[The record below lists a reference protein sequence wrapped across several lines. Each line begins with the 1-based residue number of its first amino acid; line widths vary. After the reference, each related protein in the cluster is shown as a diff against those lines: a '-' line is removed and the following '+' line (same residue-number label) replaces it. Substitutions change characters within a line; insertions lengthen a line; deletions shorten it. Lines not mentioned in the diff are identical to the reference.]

1 MSTRPSGNG
10 NHRVRI
16 GVIGLGAMG
25 RNHVRVLSQSPLARL
40 VGAVD
45 PNGDEHEALDPGA
58 THPDL
63 DSLLKEG
70 IEAAVVATPSADHAT
85 VALRLAEAGVHTL
98 IEKPISCDL
107 SEAQVICRAFAGSGL
122 VAAVG
127 HIERYN
133 AANQEL
139 RRRLSAGELGP
150 VIAISTERVG
160 PYPLR
165 IKDAGVVCDLA
176 THDIDLVHWLGG
188 PIYAMAAHVGYR
200 MGGRHE
206 DLVEIIGRLDN
217 GAVVR
222 ISVNWLTPT
231 KRRRITVLGERG
243 AMVADMLSS
252 DLTYFANA
260 EVPMEWDHLQ
270 RLRGV
275 SEGDS
280 IRYALRKRE
289 PLAVELECFCRAVRG
304 DKGAQ
309 LVTLQEGLRA
319 VETAEQVLEISPR
332 EALR

>member
-1 MSTRPSGNG
+1 M
-10 NHRVRI
+10 NHRVRV
-16 GVIGLGAMG
+16 GVIGLGSMG
-25 RNHVRVLSQSPLARL
+25 RNHVRVLGQLPMARL

-45 PNGDEHEALDPGA
+45 PRGDETEALEPGA
-58 THPDL
+58 THPNL
-63 DSLLKEG
+63 DSLLEEG
-70 IEAAVVATPSADHAT
+70 IEAAVVAVPSADHAA
-85 VALRLAEAGVHTL
+85 VALRLAKAGIHVL
-98 IEKPISCDL
+98 IEKPIAPDL
-107 SEAQVICRAFAGSGL
+107 ESARAICAAFEGTGL
-122 VAAVG
+122 VAGVG
-127 HIERYN
+127 HIERFN

-139 RRRLSAGELGP
+139 RRRLEEGILGP

-165 IKDAGVVCDLA
+165 IKDVGVVRDLA

-188 PIYAMAAHVGYR
+188 PIEALSAQVGYR

-206 DLVEIIGRLDN
+206 DLVEVIGRLHN

-231 KRRRITVLGERG
+231 KRRRLTVLGERG

-252 DLTYFANA
+252 DLTHFTNA
-260 EVPMEWDHLQ
+260 DVPMEWDQLQ

-289 PLAVELECFCRAVRG
+289 PLLVELEAFCRAVRG
-304 DKGAQ
+304 EEDAP
-309 LVTLQEGLRA
+309 VVSLQEGLDA
-319 VETAEQVLEISPR
+319 VEAAGRILNI
-332 EALR
+332 ALRQEGR

>member
-1 MSTRPSGNG
+1 M

-16 GVIGLGAMG
+16 GVIGLGSMG
-25 RNHVRVLSQSPLARL
+25 RNHVRVLGQLPMAQL

-45 PNGDEHEALDPGA
+45 PRGDETEALEPGA
-58 THPDL
+58 THPNL
-63 DSLLKEG
+63 DSLLEEG
-70 IEAAVVATPSADHAT
+70 IEAAVVAVPSADHAA
-85 VALRLAEAGVHTL
+85 VALRLAEAGIHVL
-98 IEKPISCDL
+98 IEKPIAPDL
-107 SEAQVICRAFAGSGL
+107 ESAHAICAAFEGTGL
-122 VAAVG
+122 VAGVG
-127 HIERYN
+127 HIERFN

-139 RRRLSAGELGP
+139 RRRLEEGILGP

-165 IKDAGVVCDLA
+165 VKDVGVVRDLA

-188 PIYAMAAHVGYR
+188 PIEALSAQVGYR

-206 DLVEIIGRLDN
+206 DLVEVIGRLHN

-231 KRRRITVLGERG
+231 KRRRLTVLGERG

-252 DLTYFANA
+252 DLTHFTNA
-260 EVPMEWDHLQ
+260 DVPMEWDQLQ

-289 PLAVELECFCRAVRG
+289 PLLVELEAFCRAVRG
-304 DKGAQ
+304 EEDAPVVSLEEGLDAVEAAGRI
-309 LVTLQEGLRA
+309 LDVARRQEGR
-319 VETAEQVLEISPR
+319 
-332 EALR
+332 

>member
-1 MSTRPSGNG
+1 M
-10 NHRVRI
+10 NHRVRV
-16 GVIGLGAMG
+16 GVIGLGSMG
-25 RNHVRVLSQSPLARL
+25 RNHVRVLGQLPMARL

-45 PNGDEHEALDPGA
+45 PRGDELEALGPGA

-70 IEAAVVATPSADHAT
+70 IEAAVIAVPSVAHAGL
-85 VALRLAEAGVHTL
+85 ALRLAEAGVHVL
-98 IEKPISCDL
+98 IEKPIAADMQSAR
-107 SEAQVICRAFAGSGL
+107 SICAAFADTGL

-127 HIERYN
+127 HVERFN

-139 RRRLSAGELGP
+139 RRRLLAGALGP

-165 IKDAGVVCDLA
+165 VQDVGVVRDLA

-188 PIYAMAAHVGYR
+188 PIQALAAQVGYR
-200 MGGRHE
+200 MGGQHE
-206 DLVEIIGRLDN
+206 DLLEVIGRLQD

-231 KRRRITVLGERG
+231 KRRRLTVLGERG
-243 AMVADMLSS
+243 AIVADMLSS
-252 DLTYFANA
+252 DLTYFTNA
-260 EVPMEWDHLQ
+260 EVPMEWDQLQ

-289 PLAVELECFCRAVRG
+289 PLMVEVESFCRAVQG
-304 DKGAQ
+304 DEAAQ
-309 LVTLQEGLRA
+309 VVTLEEGLRA
-319 VETAEQVLEISPR
+319 VETAERILDVATRQETR
-332 EALR
+332 

>member
-1 MSTRPSGNG
+1 MND
-10 NHRVRI
+10 RVRI
-16 GVIGLGAMG
+16 GVVGLGSMG
-25 RNHVRVLSQSPLARL
+25 RNHVRVLGQLAVARL
-40 VGAVD
+40 IGAVD
-45 PNGDEHEALDPGA
+45 PLGDEQGALAPGA

-70 IEAAVVATPSADHAT
+70 IEAAVVAVPSVQHAE
-85 VALRLAEAGVHTL
+85 VALRLAESGIHVL
-98 IEKPISCDL
+98 IEKPIAADVPSAR
-107 SEAQVICRAFAGSGL
+107 SICAAFAGTGL

-127 HIERYN
+127 HIERFN

-139 RRRLSAGELGP
+139 RRRLREGALGP
-150 VIAISTERVG
+150 VIAIWTERVG

-165 IKDAGVVCDLA
+165 VQDVGVVRDLA

-188 PIYAMAAHVGYR
+188 PIRAMAAHLGYR

-206 DLVEIIGRLDN
+206 DLVEIIGRLEG

-231 KRRRITVLGERG
+231 KRRRLTVLGERG

-252 DLTYFANA
+252 DLTHFTNA
-260 EVPMEWDHLQ
+260 DVPMEWDHLQ

-289 PLAVELECFCRAVRG
+289 PLAVELEAFCRAVMG
-304 DKGAQ
+304 DEGAEV
-309 LVTLQEGLRA
+309 VTLQEGLQA
-319 VETAEQVLEISPR
+319 VETAERILDIAAR
-332 EALR
+332 EGGR

>member
-1 MSTRPSGNG
+1 MND
-10 NHRVRI
+10 RVRV
-16 GVIGLGAMG
+16 GVIGLGSMG
-25 RNHVRVLSQSPLARL
+25 RNHVRVLGQLPIARL

-45 PNGDEHEALDPGA
+45 PRGDEQEALSPGA
-58 THPDL
+58 AHPDL
-63 DSLLKEG
+63 ESLLHEG
-70 IEAAVVATPSADHAT
+70 IEAAIVAVPSADHAR
-85 VALRLAEAGVHTL
+85 VALRLAEAGIHVL
-98 IEKPISCDL
+98 IEKPIAADVPS
-107 SEAQVICRAFAGSGL
+107 ARAICAAFAGTRL

-127 HIERYN
+127 HIERFN

-139 RRRLSAGELGP
+139 RRRLEGGALGP

-165 IKDAGVVCDLA
+165 IQDVGVVSDLA

-188 PIYAMAAHVGYR
+188 PIRAMAAHLGYR

-206 DLVEIIGRLDN
+206 DLVEVIGRLDG

-231 KRRRITVLGERG
+231 KRRRLTVLGERG

-252 DLTYFANA
+252 DLTHFTNA
-260 EVPMEWDHLQ
+260 DVPMEWDQMQ

-289 PLAVELECFCRAVRG
+289 PLAVELESFCRAVRG
-304 DKGAQ
+304 DEEAQ
-309 LVTLQEGLRA
+309 IVTPEEGLQA
-319 VETAEQVLEISPR
+319 VETAERILDLSPR
-332 EALR
+332 EVGG

>member
-1 MSTRPSGNG
+1 MSA
-10 NHRVRI
+10 RVRV
-16 GVIGLGAMG
+16 GVIGLGTMG
-25 RNHVRVLSQSPLARL
+25 RNHVRVLGQLPLARL

-45 PNGDEHEALDPGA
+45 PRGDETEALGPGA

-70 IEAAVVATPSADHAT
+70 IEAAVVAVPSVDHAA
-85 VALRLAEAGVHTL
+85 VALRLAEAGVHVL
-98 IEKPISCDL
+98 IEKPIAGDL
-107 SEAQVICRAFAGSGL
+107 ESARAICAAFAGTGL
-122 VAAVG
+122 VAGVG
-127 HIERYN
+127 HIERFN

-139 RRRLSAGELGP
+139 RRRLEAGELGA
-150 VIAISTERVG
+150 VISISTERVG

-165 IKDAGVVCDLA
+165 IRDVGVVRDLA

-188 PIYAMAAHVGYR
+188 PIEALAAHAGYR

-206 DLVEIIGRLDN
+206 DLVEAIGRLRS

-231 KRRRITVLGERG
+231 KRRQLMVLGERG
-243 AMVADMLSS
+243 AMLADMLSS
-252 DLTYFANA
+252 DLTYFSNA
-260 EVPMEWDHLQ
+260 DVPMEWDQLQ

-289 PLAVELECFCRAVRG
+289 PLAAELESFLRAVRG
-304 DKGAQ
+304 DADAQ
-309 LVTLQEGLRA
+309 IVTLDEGLRA
-319 VETAEQVLEISPR
+319 VETAEQILEIATCEGGR
-332 EALR
+332 

>member
-1 MSTRPSGNG
+1 MKNG
-10 NHRVRI
+10 KVRI

-25 RNHVRVLSQSPLARL
+25 RNHVRVLGQLPIACL

-45 PNGDEHEALDPGA
+45 PRGDEEEALGPGA

-63 DSLLKEG
+63 DSLLREG
-70 IEAAVVATPSADHAT
+70 IEAAVIAVPSVHHAR
-85 VALRLAEAGVHTL
+85 VALRLAEAGVHVL
-98 IEKPISCDL
+98 IEKPIAADAASGRSICD
-107 SEAQVICRAFAGSGL
+107 AFADTGL

-127 HIERYN
+127 HIERFN

-139 RRRLSAGELGP
+139 RRRLEAGELGP
-150 VIAISTERVG
+150 VISISTERVG

-165 IKDAGVVCDLA
+165 VQDVGVVRDLA

-188 PIYAMAAHVGYR
+188 PITAMAAHLGYR

-206 DLVEIIGRLDN
+206 DLVEVIGRLES

-231 KRRRITVLGERG
+231 KRRRLTVLGERG

-252 DLTYFANA
+252 DLTHFTNGA
-260 EVPMEWDHLQ
+260 VPMEWDQMQ

-275 SEGDS
+275 AEGDS

-289 PLAVELECFCRAVRG
+289 PLAVELESFCRAVRG
-304 DKGAQ
+304 EENGPI
-309 LVTLQEGLRA
+309 VTLEEGLRV
-319 VETAEQVLEISPR
+319 VETAERILDISPR
-332 EALR
+332 EVRG

>member
-1 MSTRPSGNG
+1 MND
-10 NHRVRI
+10 RVRV
-16 GVIGLGAMG
+16 GVIGLGSMG
-25 RNHVRVLSQSPLARL
+25 RNHVRVLGQLPLARL

-45 PNGDEHEALDPGA
+45 PRGDELEALAPGA

-70 IEAAVVATPSADHAT
+70 VEAAIVAVPSADHAA
-85 VALRLAEAGVHTL
+85 VALRLAEAGIHVL
-98 IEKPISCDL
+98 IEKPIAADL
-107 SEAQVICRAFAGSGL
+107 ESARAICAAFAGTGL
-122 VAAVG
+122 VAGVG
-127 HIERYN
+127 HIERFN

-139 RRRLSAGELGP
+139 RRRLEEGTLGS

-165 IKDAGVVCDLA
+165 VKDVGVVRDLA

-188 PIYAMAAHVGYR
+188 PIEALSAQVGYR
-200 MGGRHE
+200 MGGPHE
-206 DLVEIIGRLDN
+206 DLVEVIGRLHN

-231 KRRRITVLGERG
+231 KRRRLTVLGERG

-252 DLTYFANA
+252 DLTHFTNA
-260 EVPMEWDHLQ
+260 EVPMEWDQLQ

-289 PLAVELECFCRAVRG
+289 PLMVELEAFCRAVRG
-304 DKGAQ
+304 EKDA
-309 LVTLQEGLRA
+309 LVVTLEEGLEA
-319 VETAEQVLEISPR
+319 VEAADRILGLAARREPR
-332 EALR
+332 

>member
-1 MSTRPSGNG
+1 M
-10 NHRVRI
+10 NHRVRV
-16 GVIGLGAMG
+16 GVIGLGSMG
-25 RNHVRVLSQSPLARL
+25 RNHVRVLGQLPMARL

-45 PNGDEHEALDPGA
+45 PRGDETEALEPGA
-58 THPDL
+58 THPNL
-63 DSLLKEG
+63 DSLLEEG
-70 IEAAVVATPSADHAT
+70 IEAAVVAVPSADHAA
-85 VALRLAEAGVHTL
+85 VALRLAKAGIHVL
-98 IEKPISCDL
+98 IEKPIAPDL
-107 SEAQVICRAFAGSGL
+107 ESARAICAAFEGTGL
-122 VAAVG
+122 VAGVG
-127 HIERYN
+127 HIERFN

-139 RRRLSAGELGP
+139 RRRLEEGILGP

-165 IKDAGVVCDLA
+165 IKDVGVVRDLA

-188 PIYAMAAHVGYR
+188 PIEALSAQVGYR

-206 DLVEIIGRLDN
+206 DLVEAIGRLHN

-231 KRRRITVLGERG
+231 KRRRLTVLGERG

-252 DLTYFANA
+252 DLTYFTNA
-260 EVPMEWDHLQ
+260 EVPMEWDQLQ

-289 PLAVELECFCRAVRG
+289 PLMAELETFCRAVRG
-304 DKGAQ
+304 EKDAPVVS
-309 LVTLQEGLRA
+309 LEEGLDA
-319 VETAEQVLEISPR
+319 VEAAERILEVARR
-332 EALR
+332 EGR

>member
-1 MSTRPSGNG
+1 MSG
-10 NHRVRI
+10 RVRV
-16 GVIGLGAMG
+16 GVIGLGSMG
-25 RNHVRVLSQSPLARL
+25 RNHVRVLGQLPIARL

-45 PNGDEHEALDPGA
+45 PRGDEQETLAPGA

-63 DSLLKEG
+63 DSLLDEG
-70 IEAAVVATPSADHAT
+70 IEAAVIAVPSVDHAG
-85 VALRLAEAGVHTL
+85 VALRLAEAGVHVL
-98 IEKPISCDL
+98 IEKPIAADVPSAR
-107 SEAQVICRAFAGSGL
+107 SICAAFAGSGL

-127 HIERYN
+127 HIERFN

-139 RRRLSAGELGP
+139 RRRLEAGALGP

-165 IKDAGVVCDLA
+165 VQDVGVVRDLA

-188 PIYAMAAHVGYR
+188 PITAMAAHLGYR

-206 DLVEIIGRLDN
+206 DLVEVIGRLEN

-231 KRRRITVLGERG
+231 KRRRLTVLGERG

-252 DLTYFANA
+252 DLTYFTNA
-260 EVPMEWDHLQ
+260 DVPMEWDHMQ

-280 IRYALRKRE
+280 VRYALRKRE
-289 PLAVELECFCRAVRG
+289 PLAVELEAFCRAVRG
-304 DKGAQ
+304 EEGSQ
-309 LVTLQEGLRA
+309 VVSLEEGLEA
-319 VETAEQVLEISPR
+319 VETAERILDTAVR
-332 EALR
+332 EAGR